1 MEKYLKVKQAIK
13 RKFPVIEHEESL
25 KAATDLM
32 AEADVSVLVIKAE
45 GLLIG
50 ILTVSDVMQGLANDY
65 DLEQTKISSFMTECT
80 VDGKNAN
87 GKSCIQLDEDMDVM
101 SAIKVM
107 YEGGINHL
115 LVTGVNNEP
124 LGIVSNLDLI
134 KLIASRQQPG

>member
-1 MEKYLKVKQAIK
+1 MEKYLKVKHAIK
-13 RKFPVIEHEESL
+13 RKFPVIEREESL
-25 KAATDLM
+25 KAAINLM

-50 ILTVSDVMQGLANDY
+50 ILTVSDVMHGLANDY
-65 DLEQTKISSFMTECT
+65 GLEQTKISSFMTECT

-87 GKSCIQLDEDMDVM
+87 GKSCIQLDEDLDVM

-134 KLIASRQQPG
+134 KLIASP

>member
-1 MEKYLKVKQAIK
+1 MEEYLRVKQAIK
-13 RKFPVIEHEESL
+13 RKFPVIEREESL
-25 KAATDLM
+25 KAAINLM

-50 ILTVSDVMQGLANDY
+50 ILTVSDIMHGLANYY
-65 DLEQTKISSFMTECT
+65 DLKQTKISSFMTECS

-107 YEGGINHL
+107 HEGGINHL
-115 LVTGVNNEP
+115 LVTGKNNDP

-134 KLIASRQQPG
+134 MLIATR